1 MFELPYLHSMTASR
15 KTSLTAGILYLLTFI
30 SIPTLSLYHEIH
42 QPNFVLGSAPSTDVV
57 LGGILEL
64 VMALACIGTALA
76 FYPVLKKQNE
86 MLALGFVAARIL
98 EAALIFAGVA
108 SLLTVLNLRTLGAE
122 AQVMSRGLVMLYDR
136 LFLISQSFIP
146 AVNGLLLGSLLYQTR
161 LVPRILPIIGI
172 IGAFTLVAGDVAV
185 LYGVYDQHAPIAGL
199 SAVPIAL
206 WEFSLGIYLT
216 FKGFKENAV
225 ILG

>member
-1 MFELPYLHSMTASR
+1 MTASR

-42 QPNFVLGSAPSTDVV
+42 QPNFITSSAPSSDVV

-64 VMALACIGTALA
+64 LMALACIGTALV

-86 MLALGFVAARIL
+86 SLALGFVAARVL
-98 EAALIFAGVA
+98 EATLIFAGVA
-108 SLLTVLNLRTLGAE
+108 CLLTVLSLRSLGGE
-122 AQVMSRGLVMLYDR
+122 AQVVARGLVMLYDR

-146 AVNGLLLGSLLYQTR
+146 AVNALLLGSLLYQTR

-185 LYGVYDQHAPIAGL
+185 LYGVLGQRAPLAGM

-206 WEFSLGIYLT
+206 WEFSLGLYLVG
-216 FKGFKENAV
+216 KGF
-225 ILG
+225 LPHDR

>member
-1 MFELPYLHSMTASR
+1 MTASR

-42 QPNFVLGSAPSTDVV
+42 QPNFVLNSAPSNDVV
-57 LGGILEL
+57 LGGMLEL

-98 EAALIFAGVA
+98 EATLIFAGVA
-108 SLLTVLNLRTLGAE
+108 SLLTVLNLRSLGAE
-122 AQVMSRGLVMLYDR
+122 AQVVSRGLVMLYDR

-146 AVNGLLLGSLLYQTR
+146 AVNGLLLGTLLYQTK

-185 LYGVYDQHAPIAGL
+185 LYGTIDQHAPIAGL

-206 WEFSLGIYLT
+206 WEFSLGIYLV
-216 FKGFKENAV
+216 FKGFKD
-225 ILG
+225 

>member
-1 MFELPYLHSMTASR
+1 MTTSR

-42 QPNFVLGSAPSTDVV
+42 QPNFVISSAPSTDVV
-57 LGGILEL
+57 LGGMLEL

-98 EAALIFAGVA
+98 EATLIFAGVA
-108 SLLTVLNLRTLGAE
+108 SLLTVLNLRSLGTE
-122 AQVMSRGLVMLYDR
+122 AQVVSRGLVMLYDR

-146 AVNGLLLGSLLYQTR
+146 AVNALLLGSLLYQTR

-185 LYGVYDQHAPIAGL
+185 LYGVYDQRAPIAGL

>member
-1 MFELPYLHSMTASR
+1 MTTSR
-15 KTSLTAGILYLLTFI
+15 KTSLTAGILYLVTFI

-42 QPNFVLGSAPSTDVV
+42 LPNFVISSAPSTDVV
-57 LGGILEL
+57 LGGMLEL

-98 EAALIFAGVA
+98 EATLIFAGVA
-108 SLLTVLNLRTLGAE
+108 SLFTVLNLRSLGAE
-122 AQVMSRGLVMLYDR
+122 AQVVSRGLVMLYDR

-185 LYGVYDQHAPIAGL
+185 LYGVYDQRAPIAGL

>member
-1 MFELPYLHSMTASR
+1 MPYLQAMTASR

-42 QPNFVLGSAPSTDVV
+42 QPNFILSSAPSNDVV
-57 LGGILEL
+57 LGGILEIL
-64 VMALACIGTALA
+64 MALACIGTALV

-86 MLALGFVAARIL
+86 SVALGFVAARIL
-98 EAALIFAGVA
+98 EATLIFAGVA
-108 SLLTVLNLRTLGAE
+108 SLLTVLSLRQVGAE
-122 AQVMSRGLVMLYDR
+122 AQVMARGFVLLYDR

-146 AVNGLLLGSLLYQTR
+146 AVNGLLLGSLLYQSR

-172 IGAFTLVAGDVAV
+172 CGAFTLVAGDVAV
-185 LYGVYDQHAPIAGL
+185 LYGFIDQRAPLAGL

-206 WEFSLGIYLT
+206 WEFSLGLYLVV
-216 FKGFKENAV
+216 KGIKE
-225 ILG
+225 

>member
-1 MFELPYLHSMTASR
+1 MSYLQPMTTSR

-42 QPNFVLGSAPSTDVV
+42 QPNFVISSAPSNDVV
-57 LGGILEL
+57 LGGMLEL

-98 EAALIFAGVA
+98 EATLIFAGVA
-108 SLLTVLNLRTLGAE
+108 CLLTVLNLRTLGAE

-146 AVNGLLLGSLLYQTR
+146 AVNALLLGSLLYQTR

-172 IGAFTLVAGDVAV
+172 IGAFILVAGDVAV
-185 LYGVYDQHAPIAGL
+185 LYGVYDQRAPIAGL

>member
-1 MFELPYLHSMTASR
+1 MTASR

-42 QPNFVLGSAPSTDVV
+42 QPNFILSAAPSSDVV

-64 VMALACIGTALA
+64 LMALACIGTALV

-86 MLALGFVAARIL
+86 TLALGFVAARIL
-98 EAALIFAGVA
+98 EATLIFAGVA
-108 SLLTVLNLRTLGAE
+108 SLLTVLSLRNVGGQ
-122 AQVMSRGLVMLYDR
+122 AQVMSQGLVMLYDR

-146 AVNGLLLGSLLYQTR
+146 AVNALLLGTLLYQTR
-161 LVPRILPIIGI
+161 LVPRILPVIGI

-185 LYGVYDQHAPIAGL
+185 LYGVYDQRAPIAGL
-199 SAVPIAL
+199 SAIPIAL

-225 ILG
+225 ILA

>member
-1 MFELPYLHSMTASR
+1 MTTSR

-57 LGGILEL
+57 LGGMLEL

-98 EAALIFAGVA
+98 EATLIFAGVA
-108 SLLTVLNLRTLGAE
+108 SLLTVLNLRSLGVE
-122 AQVMSRGLVMLYDR
+122 AQVVSRGLVMLYDR

-146 AVNGLLLGSLLYQTR
+146 AVNSLLLGTLLFQTR

-185 LYGVYDQHAPIAGL
+185 LYGVYDQRAPIAGL
-199 SAVPIAL
+199 SAIPIAL

>member
-1 MFELPYLHSMTASR
+1 MTASR

-42 QPNFVLGSAPSTDVV
+42 QPNFILSAAPTSDVV

-64 VMALACIGTALA
+64 VMALACIGTALV

-86 MLALGFVAARIL
+86 TLALGFVAARIL
-98 EAALIFAGVA
+98 EATLIFAGVS
-108 SLLTVLNLRTLGAE
+108 SLLTVLNLRSLGADV
-122 AQVMSRGLVMLYDR
+122 QVLSRGFVMLYDR

-146 AVNGLLLGSLLYQTR
+146 AVNALLLGTLLYQTR

-172 IGAFTLVAGDVAV
+172 VGAFTLVAGDVAV
-185 LYGVYDQHAPIAGL
+185 LYGLFDQRAPLAGL

-216 FKGFKENAV
+216 VKGFKLAD
-225 ILG
+225 

>member
-1 MFELPYLHSMTASR
+1 MTALR

-42 QPNFVLGSAPSTDVV
+42 QPAFLSSSAPSSDVV
-57 LGGILEL
+57 IGGMLEL
-64 VMALACIGTALA
+64 LMALFCIGTAIVL
-76 FYPVLKKQNE
+76 YPVLKKQNE
-86 MLALGFVAARIL
+86 TLALGFVTARVL
-98 EAALIFAGVA
+98 EAALIFAGVS
-108 SLLTVLNLRTLGAE
+108 SLLTVLSLRSLGAE
-122 AQVMSRGLVMLYDR
+122 AQVMSQGLVMLYDR

-146 AVNGLLLGSLLYQTR
+146 AINGLLLGTLLYQSR

-185 LYGVYDQHAPIAGL
+185 LFGVIDQRAPLAGV
-199 SAVPIAL
+199 SAIPIAL
-206 WEFSLGIYLT
+206 WEFSLGVYLT

>member
-1 MFELPYLHSMTASR
+1 MTASR

-42 QPNFVLGSAPSTDVV
+42 QPNFILSSAPASDMV

-64 VMALACIGTALA
+64 LMALACIGTSLA

-86 MLALGFVAARIL
+86 SLALGFVAARVL
-98 EAALIFAGVA
+98 EATLIFAGVA
-108 SLLTVLNLRTLGAE
+108 SLLTVLNLRALGAD
-122 AQVMSRGLVMLYDR
+122 AQVVSRGLVMLYDR

-146 AVNGLLLGSLLYQTR
+146 AVNALLLGTLLYQTR

-185 LYGVYDQHAPIAGL
+185 LYGIFDQRAPIAGL

-206 WEFSLGIYLT
+206 WEFSLGLYLT
-216 FKGFKENAV
+216 FKGFKENDL
-225 ILG
+225 ILAS

>member
-1 MFELPYLHSMTASR
+1 MTATR

-42 QPNFVLGSAPSTDVV
+42 QPNFILSAAPASDVV

-64 VMALACIGTALA
+64 LMALACIGTALV

-86 MLALGFVAARIL
+86 TLALGFVAARIL
-98 EAALIFAGVA
+98 EATLIFAGVA
-108 SLLTVLNLRTLGAE
+108 SLLTVLNLRSIGPE

-146 AVNGLLLGSLLYQTR
+146 AVNALLLGTLLYQTR

-185 LYGVYDQHAPIAGL
+185 LYGLFDQRAPLAGL

-216 FKGFKENAV
+216 VKGFKLAD
-225 ILG
+225 

>member
-1 MFELPYLHSMTASR
+1 MTASR

-30 SIPTLSLYHEIH
+30 SIPTLSLYHEVH
-42 QPNFVLGSAPSTDVV
+42 QPNFLLSAAPSSDVV

-76 FYPVLKKQNE
+76 FYPVLKKQSE
-86 MLALGFVAARIL
+86 LLALGFVAARIL
-98 EAALIFAGVA
+98 EATLIFAGVA
-108 SLLTVLNLRTLGAE
+108 SLLTVLNLRTLGVE
-122 AQVMSRGLVMLYDR
+122 AQVVSRGLVMLYDR

-172 IGAFTLVAGDVAV
+172 MGAFTLVAGDVAV

-225 ILG
+225 ILAE

>member
-1 MFELPYLHSMTASR
+1 MTATR

-42 QPNFVLGSAPSTDVV
+42 QPNFILSAAPASDVV

-64 VMALACIGTALA
+64 LMALACIGTALV

-86 MLALGFVAARIL
+86 TLALGFVAARIL
-98 EAALIFAGVA
+98 EATLIFAGVA
-108 SLLTVLNLRTLGAE
+108 SLLTVLNLRSIGPE

-146 AVNGLLLGSLLYQTR
+146 AVNALLLGTLLYQKR

-172 IGAFTLVAGDVAV
+172 VGAFTLVAGDVAV
-185 LYGVYDQHAPIAGL
+185 LYGLFDQRAPLAGL

-216 FKGFKENAV
+216 VRGFKLAD
-225 ILG
+225 

>member
-1 MFELPYLHSMTASR
+1 MTTSR
-15 KTSLTAGILYLLTFI
+15 KTSLSAGILYLLTFI

-42 QPNFVLGSAPSTDVV
+42 QPNFILSSAPSSDVV

-64 VMALACIGTALA
+64 LMALACIGTALA

-86 MLALGFVAARIL
+86 SLALGFVAARIL
-98 EAALIFAGVA
+98 EATLIFAGVA
-108 SLLTVLNLRTLGAE
+108 SLLTVLNLRSLGAE
-122 AQVMSRGLVMLYDR
+122 AQVISRGLVVFYDR

-146 AVNGLLLGSLLYQTR
+146 AVNGLLLGTLLYQTR

-185 LYGVYDQHAPIAGL
+185 LYGIFDQRAPIAGL

-206 WEFSLGIYLT
+206 WEFSLGLYLT
-216 FKGFKENAV
+216 FKGFKENPV
-225 ILG
+225 NLV

>member
-1 MFELPYLHSMTASR
+1 MTTSR

-42 QPNFVLGSAPSTDVV
+42 QPNFGISSAPSTDVV
-57 LGGILEL
+57 LGGMLEL

-98 EAALIFAGVA
+98 EATLIFAGVA
-108 SLLTVLNLRTLGAE
+108 SLLTVLNLRSLGTE
-122 AQVMSRGLVMLYDR
+122 AQVVSRGLVMLYDR

-146 AVNGLLLGSLLYQTR
+146 AVNALLIGSLLYQTR

-185 LYGVYDQHAPIAGL
+185 LYGVYDQRAPIAGL

>member
-1 MFELPYLHSMTASR
+1 MTTSR

-42 QPNFVLGSAPSTDVV
+42 QPNFGISSAPSTDVV
-57 LGGILEL
+57 LGGMLEL

-98 EAALIFAGVA
+98 EATLIFAGVA
-108 SLLTVLNLRTLGAE
+108 SLLTVLNLRSLGTE
-122 AQVMSRGLVMLYDR
+122 AQVVSRGLVMLYDR

-146 AVNGLLLGSLLYQTR
+146 AVNALLLGSLLYQTR
-161 LVPRILPIIGI
+161 LVPRILPIIVI

-185 LYGVYDQHAPIAGL
+185 LYGVYDQRAPIAGL

-216 FKGFKENAV
+216 VKGFKENAV

>member
-1 MFELPYLHSMTASR
+1 MTASR

-42 QPNFVLGSAPSTDVV
+42 QPNFGISSAPSTDVV
-57 LGGILEL
+57 LGGMLEL

-98 EAALIFAGVA
+98 EATLIFAGVA
-108 SLLTVLNLRTLGAE
+108 SLLTVLNLRSLGAE
-122 AQVMSRGLVMLYDR
+122 AQVVSRGLVMLYDR

-146 AVNGLLLGSLLYQTR
+146 AVNALLIGSLLYQTR

-185 LYGVYDQHAPIAGL
+185 LYGVYDQRAPIAGL

>member
-1 MFELPYLHSMTASR
+1 MTASR

-42 QPNFVLGSAPSTDVV
+42 QPNFILSSAPASDVV

-64 VMALACIGTALA
+64 LMALACIGTALA
-76 FYPVLKKQNE
+76 FYPVLKKQNGS
-86 MLALGFVAARIL
+86 LALGFVAARVL
-98 EAALIFAGVA
+98 EATLIFAGVA
-108 SLLTVLNLRTLGAE
+108 SLLTVLSLRSLGSE
-122 AQVMSRGLVMLYDR
+122 SQVLARGLVMLYDR

-146 AVNGLLLGSLLYQTR
+146 AVNALLLGTLLYQTR

-185 LYGVYDQHAPIAGL
+185 LYGVYDQRAPEIAL
-199 SAVPIAL
+199 TVIPIAL
-206 WEFSLGIYLT
+206 WEFSLGLYLT
-216 FKGFKENAV
+216 FKGFKENDL
-225 ILG
+225 ILAS

>member
-1 MFELPYLHSMTASR
+1 MTTSR
-15 KTSLTAGILYLLTFI
+15 KTSLAAGILYLLTFI

-42 QPNFVLGSAPSTDVV
+42 QPNFILSAALTSNVV

-64 VMALACIGTALA
+64 VMALACIGTALV

-86 MLALGFVAARIL
+86 TLALGFVAARIL
-98 EAALIFAGVA
+98 EATLIFAGVA
-108 SLLTVLNLRTLGAE
+108 SLLTVLNLRSIGPE
-122 AQVMSRGLVMLYDR
+122 AQVMSQGLVILYDR

-146 AVNGLLLGSLLYQTR
+146 AVNGLLLGTLLYQTR

-172 IGAFTLVAGDVAV
+172 IGAFTLVAGDIAV
-185 LYGVYDQHAPIAGL
+185 LYGLFDQRAPLAGL

-216 FKGFKENAV
+216 FKGFKENPL
-225 ILG
+225 ILA

>member
-1 MFELPYLHSMTASR
+1 MTASR
-15 KTSLTAGILYLLTFI
+15 KTSLTSGILYLLTFI

-42 QPNFVLGSAPSTDVV
+42 QPNFILSSAPASDVV

-64 VMALACIGTALA
+64 LMALACIGTALA

-86 MLALGFVAARIL
+86 SLALGFVAARVL
-98 EAALIFAGVA
+98 EATLIFAGVA
-108 SLLTVLNLRTLGAE
+108 SLLTVLNLRALGAE
-122 AQVMSRGLVMLYDR
+122 AQVVSRGLVMLYDR

-146 AVNGLLLGSLLYQTR
+146 AVNGLLLGTLLYQTR

-185 LYGVYDQHAPIAGL
+185 LYGVFDQRAPIAGL

-206 WEFSLGIYLT
+206 WEFSLGLYLT
-216 FKGFKENAV
+216 FKGFKENDL
-225 ILG
+225 ILAS

>member
-1 MFELPYLHSMTASR
+1 MSYLQTMTTSR

-57 LGGILEL
+57 LGGMLEL

-98 EAALIFAGVA
+98 EATLIFVGVA
-108 SLLTVLNLRTLGAE
+108 SLLTVLNLRSLGAE
-122 AQVMSRGLVMLYDR
+122 AQVLSRGFVMLYDR

-146 AVNGLLLGSLLYQTR
+146 AVNALLLGTLLFQTR
-161 LVPRILPIIGI
+161 LVPRILPVIGI

-185 LYGVYDQHAPIAGL
+185 LYGVYDQRAPIAGL
-199 SAVPIAL
+199 SAIPIAL

-216 FKGFKENAV
+216 FKGFKENAL

>member
-1 MFELPYLHSMTASR
+1 MTASR

-42 QPNFVLGSAPSTDVV
+42 QPAFLSSSAPSSDVV
-57 LGGILEL
+57 IGGILEL
-64 VMALACIGTALA
+64 LMALFCIGTAIVL
-76 FYPVLKKQNE
+76 YPVLKKQNE
-86 MLALGFVAARIL
+86 TLALGFVAARVL

-108 SLLTVLNLRTLGAE
+108 ALLTVLNLRSLGAE

-146 AVNGLLLGSLLYQTR
+146 AVNGLLLGTLLYQSR

-172 IGAFTLVAGDVAV
+172 IGAFTLTAGDVAV
-185 LYGVYDQHAPIAGL
+185 LFGLFDQRSPLSGL

-216 FKGFKENAV
+216 VKGFKD
-225 ILG
+225 

>member
-1 MFELPYLHSMTASR
+1 MTASR

-42 QPNFVLGSAPSTDVV
+42 QPNFVISSAPSTDVV
-57 LGGILEL
+57 LGGMLEL

-108 SLLTVLNLRTLGAE
+108 SLLTVLNLRSLGAE
-122 AQVMSRGLVMLYDR
+122 AQVVSRGLVMLYDR

-146 AVNGLLLGSLLYQTR
+146 AINGLLLGSLLYQTR

-185 LYGVYDQHAPIAGL
+185 LYGVYDQRAPIAGL

-216 FKGFKENAV
+216 IKGFKENAV

>member
-1 MFELPYLHSMTASR
+1 MTASR

-57 LGGILEL
+57 LGGMLEL

-98 EAALIFAGVA
+98 EATLIFAGVA
-108 SLLTVLNLRTLGAE
+108 SLLTVLNLRSLGAE
-122 AQVMSRGLVMLYDR
+122 AQVVSRGLVMLYDR

-146 AVNGLLLGSLLYQTR
+146 AVNALLLGTLLFQTR

-185 LYGVYDQHAPIAGL
+185 LYGVYDQRAPIAGL
-199 SAVPIAL
+199 SAIPIAL